1 MSNELFG
8 EVVKTISL
16 DFAQKTSPVT
26 VFAKQGDNRT
36 RIIHIQPLM
45 NGVPM
50 NIDTS
55 FQYVAKFA
63 AKKPDGHYVYNDS
76 AKINED
82 GTITVTLT
90 DQTLAAHGNAICC
103 IMLETQSGDVLSS
116 QNFTLII
123 EFSAGAYKDIVSDD
137 EIDDILD
144 KVVKLLDEKIPP
156 IKPEDKDKVLTA
168 NEDGTAEWKDP
179 TGGECVTMVVNVSRA
194 DGDTYSSD
202 KTIAEI
208 LEAYDKGKQIAFDL
222 LDSGYHW
229 IFTDGWIAITN
240 KTPYQGVI
248 QYSNAVMYFTAD
260 NTTTENN
267 VDSFKSSMREHN
279 ELPEITED
287 DSGKVLTVGEDGKA
301 GWKEPTVGNANFIF
315 ANSKEELPD
324 PSTVPEN
331 TVGLV
336 PSEGAG
342 GGTKVINLTQYVFN
356 GGGSFN
362 DVILSMFA
370 NGGGSMINET
380 EISTFWEDVNT
391 NNEVKFVV
399 DASALIAGVKIE
411 SDEKSRTK
419 NNGQMIAI
427 ETSFMV
433 IMETSY
439 RVTVVFGC
447 D

>member
-76 AKINED
+76 AKINDD

-168 NEDGTAEWKDP
+168 NEDGTAEWK
-179 TGGECVTMVVNVSRA
+179 
-194 DGDTYSSD
+194 
-202 KTIAEI
+202 
-208 LEAYDKGKQIAFDL
+208 EAKG
-222 LDSGYHW
+222 
-229 IFTDGWIAITN
+229 
-240 KTPYQGVI
+240 
-248 QYSNAVMYFTAD
+248 
-260 NTTTENN
+260 
-267 VDSFKSSMREHN
+267 
-279 ELPEITED
+279 
-287 DSGKVLTVGEDGKA
+287 
-301 GWKEPTVGNANFIF
+301 GNANFLF
-315 ANSKEELPD
+315 ANSVEELPD
-324 PSTVPEN
+324 PSTVPED
-331 TVGLV
+331 TVALV
-336 PSEGAG
+336 PSKGGSGGGGLPEVTAADKGKFLRVSAEGKWAAEALQDVSKEGA
-342 GGTKVINLTQYVFN
+342 
-356 GGGSFN
+356 
-362 DVILSMFA
+362 
-370 NGGGSMINET
+370 
-380 EISTFWEDVNT
+380 
-391 NNEVKFVV
+391 
-399 DASALIAGVKIE
+399 
-411 SDEKSRTK
+411 
-419 NNGQMIAI
+419 
-427 ETSFMV
+427 
-433 IMETSY
+433 
-439 RVTVVFGC
+439 
-447 D
+447 